1 MLLKIG
7 SLLLVLLISGY
18 CILHFNRNKENF
30 SKAIGTVTTLLTG
43 FSTATVGFLLM
54 QISNYNL
61 TLTIIICFLVAI
73 ICGYLVGGPFQK
85 VKGLNELLSGLIGAS
100 IGCTLGFLTFI
111 SPTPFL
117 IVDILFVLF
126 IFFLLKLFDNQ
137 IVTEQNK
144 KRSKEVKNKVS
155 LAPTIALS
163 SIFGILLLII
173 FLNFNSIHLG
183 VIGQPQK
190 QNAVMDEENDLQ
202 VATINVTPSGF
213 DPKNTILKANTMIKV
228 NFNVDIQEGKQVTL
242 VSNDLKL
249 NVVLKKGNNMVLLD
263 NPQIGQYHLMLEP
276 GKSEGLLTVKEAK
289 K

>member
-7 SLLLVLLISGY
+7 SLLLVLIITGY
-18 CILHFNRNKENF
+18 CILHFNRNKDNIF
-30 SKAIGTVTTLLTG
+30 RSIGTVTTLLTG

-54 QISNYNL
+54 QTSNYNL

-73 ICGYLVGGPFQK
+73 VCGFLVGGPFQK
-85 VKGLNELLSGLIGAS
+85 VKGLNELLSGFIGAS
-100 IGCTLGFLTFI
+100 IGSTLGFLTFI
-111 SPTPFL
+111 SITPFL

-126 IFFLLKLFDNQ
+126 IYFLLKLFDKQ
-137 IVTEQNK
+137 IVMEQNK
-144 KRSKEVKNKVS
+144 KLSNKGKKKLS
-155 LAPTIALS
+155 HASTIILS
-163 SIFGILLLII
+163 STFGILLLII
-173 FLNFNSIHLG
+173 FLNFNHFHVGI
-183 VIGQPQK
+183 IGQPQK

-228 NFNVDIQEGKQVTL
+228 NFIVDIQEGKQVTL

-249 NVVLKKGNNMVLLD
+249 NIGLKKGNNMVLLD

-276 GKSEGLLTVKEAK
+276 GKSEGLLTVKASK
-289 K
+289 